1 MFPVCATFS
10 SICRTWCNF
19 HHIAS
24 DGRSPICTAAPAI
37 PPAPHTLVAR
47 FSILHP
53 PLRLLHA
60 PPLPPLRGAFS
71 APPLCR
77 APGCPA
83 LSTMPHNPRRLTRTR
98 EERGSERAM
107 AVVGVIVLQTPT
119 TSTWPIWFALML
131 RVQVY
136 WWLDLAVDAAL
147 RRIRMRGWRCSSRN
161 SSMGSIR

>member
-60 PPLPPLRGAFS
+60 PPLPPLRGS
-71 APPLCR
+71 STLPR
-77 APGCPA
+77 AWVP
-83 LSTMPHNPRRLTRTR
+83 SSFDPRRLTRTR